1 MDPQIDTDCEDAM
14 ENLDYF
20 EERRKYPRFSIDL
33 PLEYQV
39 RSDPKAHGGLVL
51 NASEAGLLLYST
63 GDMSIGTKL
72 KITVLFPRGY
82 QLANFGVTGEI
93 IWKNPDQTKERQAY
107 RYGLKFIEIGQEDH
121 WKLRQ
126 VLNGGFD
133 LEEMPIFNGVH
144 TGLEME
150 F

>member
-1 MDPQIDTDCEDAM
+1 MGCQIDGDCEDAM
-14 ENLDYF
+14 ENSNYF

-39 RSDPKAHGGLVL
+39 SSSPKAHGGLVL

-72 KITVLFPRGY
+72 KITVLFPKGY
-82 QLANFGVTGEI
+82 ELANFVVTGEI
-93 IWKNPDQTKERQAY
+93 IWKDSDQSKERETH
-107 RYGLKFIEIGQEDH
+107 RYGLKFIEIGQEDR
-121 WKLRQ
+121 WKLRR

-133 LEEMPIFNGVH
+133 LEEIPTINGIH

-150 F
+150 S